1 MFFPFL
7 AKHWCR
13 AIESRGG
20 TTHAESVAWYQQY
33 IQAKGPNWIH
43 WGDPLQPPLPIVS
56 RDQNALK
63 KTEEIRQLILSG
75 VRRTVLLARFPTMY
89 QTISKLMEL
98 RPVRT
103 HDTDCLYIW
112 GPTGTGKTTAVNQ
125 ILSTIQ
131 KIYPTMCFYATKY
144 FDGYDN
150 QPIVW
155 MDDPCPVENRTQET
169 ATIFKNIV
177 GSTGPCQCEIKFG
190 SMQFDSHLIV
200 ITTNVPP
207 DVMAESFGQFSNQ
220 AMMRRFTE
228 PMKDIRV
235 DSRELAIKLKKYLIQ
250 VIKVLAKDRFDI
262 DIDVEY
268 VLSKLPRV
276 EKSVYPV
283 F

>member
-1 MFFPFL
+1 
-7 AKHWCR
+7 
-13 AIESRGG
+13 
-20 TTHAESVAWYQQY
+20 
-33 IQAKGPNWIH
+33 
-43 WGDPLQPPLPIVS
+43 
-56 RDQNALK
+56 
-63 KTEEIRQLILSG
+63 
-75 VRRTVLLARFPTMY
+75 
-89 QTISKLMEL
+89 
-98 RPVRT
+98 
-103 HDTDCLYIW
+103 
-112 GPTGTGKTTAVNQ
+112 
-125 ILSTIQ
+125 
-131 KIYPTMCFYATKY
+131 
-144 FDGYDN
+144 
-150 QPIVW
+150 
-155 MDDPCPVENRTQET
+155 
-169 ATIFKNIV
+169 
-177 GSTGPCQCEIKFG
+177 
-190 SMQFDSHLIV
+190 MQFDSHLIV